1 MRQDFSVCA
10 INECKANR
18 KGTRLGLLQGGE
30 AVSDHEVK
38 AVFVAAFVV
47 GAIAGVL
54 IAVCGAC
61 LSAYVRKDEP

>member
-1 MRQDFSVCA
+1 
-10 INECKANR
+10 
-18 KGTRLGLLQGGE
+18 
-30 AVSDHEVK
+30 VSDHEVK